1 MATATAT
8 AASASWLVGVILCS
22 ISSFGTGIS
31 KLAIRKSW
39 LLEEEANDNEN
50 LPSTAS
56 SNIAPQSRSAARLR
70 YAAFLFISVA
80 NPILDIG
87 ALAFASPS
95 ILAPF
100 SGVSLAWVVLLSDRL
115 VGERPAKT
123 QIAGALLIMVG
134 EVVVAL
140 FGDHSSHGGPQ
151 TSLAELRDSYFDPPF
166 LRFLFASLVL
176 ECLLIY
182 TMYHSTNQYWT
193 RIAWGVSGGFITGF
207 WNFIK
212 DAITIVQLGG
222 SMPWGFLGL
231 LLVTAFATAGAG
243 MMIMS
248 ECMKRYDAT
257 YTSGTYAGSLTL
269 AASVVSAMHYRTFS
283 NLEGVH
289 RVLYPVG
296 LGILM
301 MGVGLLMS
309 DHGRTNGEAKAEETL
324 PQTHKGGLSRRITT
338 NEKLDNKRSHIK
350 ACPTTDRAGY
360 LRLRTAQLV

>member
-1 MATATAT
+1 MATATTT
-8 AASASWLVGVILCS
+8 AASASWLIGVVLCS

-39 LLEEEANDNEN
+39 LLEEQEALL
-50 LPSTAS
+50 LPSSTATS
-56 SNIAPQSRSAARLR
+56 TTTARRLR

-80 NPILDIG
+80 NPILDIS

-115 VGERPAKT
+115 VGERPAQL

-140 FGDHSSHGGPQ
+140 FGDHSSHSE
-151 TSLAELRDSYFDPPF
+151 TSLQELRDSYSDPSF
-166 LRFLFASLVL
+166 LRFLLASLVL
-176 ECLLIY
+176 ECLLVY
-182 TMYHSTNQYWT
+182 TMYNSTNKYWT
-193 RIAWGVSGGFITGF
+193 RIAWGVAGGFVTGF

-212 DAITIVQLGG
+212 DAITIVQLSSSTG
-222 SMPWGFLGL
+222 STPFSFLGFLL
-231 LLVTAFATAGAG
+231 VSAFVTAGTG
-243 MMIMS
+243 MMILS

-269 AASVVSAMHYRTFS
+269 CASVVSALHYHTFS
-283 NLEGVH
+283 NLEGIH
-289 RVLYPVG
+289 RILYPVG

-301 MGVGLLMS
+301 LGVGLLMS
-309 DHGRTNGEAKAEETL
+309 DPSQTKGEAKDEETL
-324 PQTHKGGLSRRITT
+324 PQTHKGGDELSSSMRLA
-338 NEKLDNKRSHIK
+338 NEKQHDNKRSHIK
-350 ACPTTDRAGY
+350 TYPTTDRTGY